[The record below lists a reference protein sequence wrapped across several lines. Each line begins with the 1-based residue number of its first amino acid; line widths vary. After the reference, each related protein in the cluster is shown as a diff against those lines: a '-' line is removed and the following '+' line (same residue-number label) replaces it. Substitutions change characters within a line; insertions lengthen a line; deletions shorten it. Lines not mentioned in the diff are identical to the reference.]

1 MTLSF
6 LPQAHN
12 MKAVQKLDEASDK
25 LAEANEDFD
34 SVEGQK
40 LKAGG
45 DSFRAKLNTQDVFDD
60 WARKVQQRNLG
71 VSGRN
76 FTIVNTGAR
85 IGTGK
90 EIFHVIYKF

>member
-1 MTLSF
+1 M
-6 LPQAHN
+6 
-12 MKAVQKLDEASDK
+12 
-25 LAEANEDFD
+25 
-34 SVEGQK
+34 EGQK